1 MSKLIVERLA
11 VEFGFNVEEA
21 MDCLKTKVKV
31 PFVKV
36 IEGQCDG
43 LKMNGG
49 LFTQCTNKPMATGEL
64 CKTCQKQADASGK
77 PTCGL
82 ASEREA
88 EGEAWRDPKGR
99 APVAFGKVMQKEG
112 LNQEVV
118 EREMTRLFGKGDY
131 EAYFVMPEKTTKKAK
146 KEDGEKK
153 QRGRPKKNK
162 EVVALTESDDL
173 IATLIAQAR
182 TESDGVQKV
191 AEEET
196 TEKPVEEETKEEA
209 VEAVAPAEKPKKVKK
224 AKLTE
229 EEKAAAKQAKA
240 DAKAAAKEE
249 AKAAKAAEKA
259 AAKEEAKQA
268 KLAEKEAAKQAKAAE
283 KAAAKEEA
291 KQAKLAEKEAA
302 KAAKAAEKA
311 AAKEA
316 KKAEKKTTKKT
327 KKTEVVEEPEAPVEE
342 LTADSPVEEVKVRKV
357 TLGDVEYLMDQENTV
372 YDLATQEPIG
382 VWDEA
387 TQTIVE
393 EEME

>member
-21 MDCLKTKVKV
+21 MACLKTKVKV

-131 EAYFVMPEKTTKKAK
+131 SALFAMPEKKTTKKAK

-162 EVVALTESDDL
+162 EVVSLAEGDDL
-173 IATLIAQAR
+173 ISTLIAQAR
-182 TESDGVQKV
+182 TESNGAQKV
-191 AEEET
+191 AAEES
-196 TEKPVEEETKEEA
+196 TEKPVEEETNEEP
-209 VEAVAPAEKPKKVKK
+209 VEAPAAAEKPKKVKK

-229 EEKAAAKQAKA
+229 EEKAAAKQARA
-240 DAKAAAKEE
+240 NARAAAKEE
-249 AKAAKAAEKA
+249 AKKEKAAEKAAAKEAAKKAKADARA

-268 KLAEKEAAKQAKAAE
+268 KAV
-283 KAAAKEEA
+283 
-291 KQAKLAEKEAA
+291 
-302 KAAKAAEKA
+302 EKA

-316 KKAEKKTTKKT
+316 KAAEKKTTKKT
-327 KKTEVVEEPEAPVEE
+327 KKAEAVEEPAAPVEE
-342 LTADSPVEEVKVRKV
+342 LTADSPVEEVQVRQV
-357 TLGDVEYLMDQENTV
+357 TLGDVEYLMDQEKTV

-387 TQTIVE
+387 TQTIKE

>member
-11 VEFGFNVEEA
+11 VEFGFNVEEGMA
-21 MDCLKTKVKV
+21 CLKTKVKV
-31 PFVKV
+31 PFVKAL
-36 IEGQCDG
+36 EGQCDG

-162 EVVALTESDDL
+162 EVVALTEGDDL

-196 TEKPVEEETKEEA
+196 AEKPVEEETKEEA

-240 DAKAAAKEE
+240 DA
-249 AKAAKAAEKA
+249 
-259 AAKEEAKQA
+259 
-268 KLAEKEAAKQAKAAE
+268 

>member
-21 MDCLKTKVKV
+21 MACLKTKVKV
-31 PFVKV
+31 PFVKAL
-36 IEGQCDG
+36 EGQCDG

-131 EAYFVMPEKTTKKAK
+131 DAYFVMPEKKTTKKAK

-162 EVVALTESDDL
+162 EVVALAEGDDL

-182 TESDGVQKV
+182 TESDGAEKV
-191 AEEET
+191 DEETAEE
-196 TEKPVEEETKEEA
+196 PSEA
-209 VEAVAPAEKPKKVKK
+209 PAPAEKPKKVKK

-229 EEKAAAKQAKA
+229 EEKAAARQAKA
-240 DAKAAAKEE
+240 DA
-249 AKAAKAAEKA
+249 KA

-268 KLAEKEAAKQAKAAE
+268 KLAEKEAAKQAK
-283 KAAAKEEA
+283 
-291 KQAKLAEKEAA
+291 L
-302 KAAKAAEKA
+302 AEKA

-316 KKAEKKTTKKT
+316 KAAEKKATKKT
-327 KKTEVVEEPEAPVEE
+327 KKAEVVEEPATAVEE
-342 LTADSPVEEVKVRKV
+342 LTADSPVEEVQVRKV
-357 TLGDVEYLMDQENTV
+357 TLGDVEYLMDQENRV

-387 TQTIVE
+387 SQTIKE

>member
-11 VEFGFNVEEA
+11 VEFGFNVEEGMA
-21 MDCLKTKVKV
+21 CLKTKVKV
-31 PFVKV
+31 PFVKAL
-36 IEGQCDG
+36 EGQCDG

-131 EAYFVMPEKTTKKAK
+131 ETYFVMPEKTTKKAK

-162 EVVALTESDDL
+162 EVVALTEGDDL

-182 TESDGVQKV
+182 TESDG
-191 AEEET
+191 A
-196 TEKPVEEETKEEA
+196 EKPVEEETKEEA
-209 VEAVAPAEKPKKVKK
+209 VEAVAPDEKPKKVKK

-249 AKAAKAAEKA
+249 AKAAK
-259 AAKEEAKQA
+259 
-268 KLAEKEAAKQAKAAE
+268 LAEKEAAKASKAAE
-283 KAAAKEEA
+283 KAAAKEAA
-291 KQAKLAEKEAA
+291 KQAKADA
-302 KAAKAAEKA
+302 KA

-327 KKTEVVEEPEAPVEE
+327 TKKTKKTEVVEEPAAPVEE

-357 TLGDVEYLMDQENTV
+357 TLGDAEYLMDQENTV

-382 VWDEA
+382 VWDEE

>member
-131 EAYFVMPEKTTKKAK
+131 SALFAMPEKKTTKKAK

-162 EVVALTESDDL
+162 EVVAL
-173 IATLIAQAR
+173 
-182 TESDGVQKV
+182 
-191 AEEET
+191 
-196 TEKPVEEETKEEA
+196 
-209 VEAVAPAEKPKKVKK
+209 
-224 AKLTE
+224 
-229 EEKAAAKQAKA
+229 
-240 DAKAAAKEE
+240 
-249 AKAAKAAEKA
+249 
-259 AAKEEAKQA
+259 
-268 KLAEKEAAKQAKAAE
+268 
-283 KAAAKEEA
+283 
-291 KQAKLAEKEAA
+291 
-302 KAAKAAEKA
+302 
-311 AAKEA
+311 
-316 KKAEKKTTKKT
+316 
-327 KKTEVVEEPEAPVEE
+327 
-342 LTADSPVEEVKVRKV
+342 
-357 TLGDVEYLMDQENTV
+357 
-372 YDLATQEPIG
+372 
-382 VWDEA
+382 
-387 TQTIVE
+387 
-393 EEME
+393 

>member
-131 EAYFVMPEKTTKKAK
+131 SALFAMPEKKTTKKAK

-162 EVVALTESDDL
+162 EVVALAEGDDL

-182 TESDGVQKV
+182 TESDGVQEAV
-191 AEEET
+191 EEET
-196 TEKPVEEETKEEA
+196 TEA

-240 DAKAAAKEE
+240 DAR
-249 AKAAKAAEKA
+249 
-259 AAKEEAKQA
+259 
-268 KLAEKEAAKQAKAAE
+268 
-283 KAAAKEEA
+283 AAAKEEA

-302 KAAKAAEKA
+302 KAAKQAAKEAAKEEAKATKAAEKA

-372 YDLATQEPIG
+372 YDMATQEPIG

>member
-131 EAYFVMPEKTTKKAK
+131 SALFAMPEKTTKKAK

-162 EVVALTESDDL
+162 EVVSLAEGDDL
-173 IATLIAQAR
+173 ISTLIAQAR
-182 TESDGVQKV
+182 TESDGAQKV
-191 AEEET
+191 GEEES
-196 TEKPVEEETKEEA
+196 TEKPVEEETNEEA

-229 EEKAAAKQAKA
+229 EEKAAAKEEAKAAKEAAKQAKA

-249 AKAAKAAEKA
+249 AKAAKAT
-259 AAKEEAKQA
+259 
-268 KLAEKEAAKQAKAAE
+268 
-283 KAAAKEEA
+283 
-291 KQAKLAEKEAA
+291 
-302 KAAKAAEKA
+302 EKA

-316 KKAEKKTTKKT
+316 KAAEKKTTKKT
-327 KKTEVVEEPEAPVEE
+327 KKAEVVEEPAAPVEE
-342 LTADSPVEEVKVRKV
+342 LTADSPVEEVRVRKV
-357 TLGDVEYLMDQENTV
+357 TLGEVEYLMDQENTV

>member
-1 MSKLIVERLA
+1 MSMLIVERLA
-11 VEFGFNVEEA
+11 VEFGFDVEEA
-21 MDCLKTKVKV
+21 RACLMKKVKV

-49 LFTQCTNKPMATGEL
+49 LFTQCTNKPMATGAL

-131 EAYFVMPEKTTKKAK
+131 SALFAMPEKKTTKKAK

-162 EVVALTESDDL
+162 EVVALAEGDDL

-191 AEEET
+191 AAEDESTEAAIEESNE
-196 TEKPVEEETKEEA
+196 
-209 VEAVAPAEKPKKVKK
+209 EAVAPAEKPKKVKK

-240 DAKAAAKEE
+240 DAKAAEKEA
-249 AKAAKAAEKA
+249 AKAAKLAEKEAAKKAKADAKA

-268 KLAEKEAAKQAKAAE
+268 KLAEKEAAKKAKAAE
-283 KAAAKEEA
+283 K
-291 KQAKLAEKEAA
+291 
-302 KAAKAAEKA
+302 
-311 AAKEA
+311 
-316 KKAEKKTTKKT
+316 KT
-327 KKTEVVEEPEAPVEE
+327 KKAEVVEEPAAPVEE
-342 LTADSPVEEVKVRKV
+342 LTADSPVEEVQVRKV
-357 TLGDVEYLMDQENTV
+357 TLGEVEYLMDQENTV

>member
-11 VEFGFNVEEA
+11 VEFGFNVEEGMA
-21 MDCLKTKVKV
+21 CLKTKVKV
-31 PFVKV
+31 PFVKAL
-36 IEGQCDG
+36 EGQCDG

-162 EVVALTESDDL
+162 EVVALTEGDDL

-191 AEEET
+191 TEEET
-196 TEKPVEEETKEEA
+196 SEKPVEEETKE
-209 VEAVAPAEKPKKVKK
+209 EAVAPAEKPKKVKK

-229 EEKAAAKQAKA
+229 EEKEA
-240 DAKAAAKEE
+240 

-259 AAKEEAKQA
+259 AAKEEAKA
-268 KLAEKEAAKQAKAAE
+268 
-283 KAAAKEEA
+283 
-291 KQAKLAEKEAA
+291 AKLAEKEAA

-357 TLGDVEYLMDQENTV
+357 TLGEVEYLMDQENTV

>member
-1 MSKLIVERLA
+1 MLFCEVNEDSSVKETKKCVKMSMLIVERLA
-11 VEFGFNVEEA
+11 VEFGFDVEEA
-21 MDCLKTKVKV
+21 RACLKTKVKV
-31 PFVKV
+31 PFVKAL
-36 IEGQCDG
+36 EGQCDG

-49 LFTQCTNKPMATGEL
+49 LFTQCTNKPIATGVL

-112 LNQEVV
+112 LKQEVV

-131 EAYFVMPEKTTKKAK
+131 EAYFVMPEKKTTKKTK

-162 EVVALTESDDL
+162 EVVALAEGDDL

-182 TESDGVQKV
+182 TESDGAVEEKV
-191 AEEET
+191 EDNSEAPVEEKVEDNSEASVEET
-196 TEKPVEEETKEEA
+196 TE
-209 VEAVAPAEKPKKVKK
+209 EAVAPAEKPKKVKK

-240 DAKAAAKEE
+240 DAKAAEKE
-249 AKAAKAAEKA
+249 AAKA
-259 AAKEEAKQA
+259 A
-268 KLAEKEAAKQAKAAE
+268 KLAEKEAAKQAKAD
-283 KAAAKEEA
+283 AKEEA
-291 KQAKLAEKEAA
+291 KQAKLAEKAAA
-302 KAAKAAEKA
+302 KAAKA
-311 AAKEA
+311 
-316 KKAEKKTTKKT
+316 AEKKTTKKT
-327 KKTEVVEEPEAPVEE
+327 KKAEVVEEPVAPVEE
-342 LTADSPVEEVKVRKV
+342 LTADSPVEEVQVRKV
-357 TLGDVEYLMDQENTV
+357 TLGDAEYLMDQENRV

>member
-131 EAYFVMPEKTTKKAK
+131 NAYFVMPEKKTTKKAK

-162 EVVALTESDDL
+162 EVVALAEGDDL

-209 VEAVAPAEKPKKVKK
+209 VETVAPAEKPKKVKK

-268 KLAEKEAAKQAKAAE
+268 KLAEKEAAKAA

-291 KQAKLAEKEAA
+291 KKA
-302 KAAKAAEKA
+302 KA
-311 AAKEA
+311 
-316 KKAEKKTTKKT
+316 AEKKTTKKT

-342 LTADSPVEEVKVRKV
+342 LTADSPVEEVQVRQV
-357 TLGDVEYLMDQENTV
+357 TLGGVEYLMDQENTV

-382 VWDEA
+382 VWDEE

-393 EEME
+393 EEVE

>member
-131 EAYFVMPEKTTKKAK
+131 NAYFVMPEKKTTKKAK

-162 EVVALTESDDL
+162 EVVALAEGDDL

-209 VEAVAPAEKPKKVKK
+209 VEEETTEEAVEAPAPAEKPKKVKK

-268 KLAEKEAAKQAKAAE
+268 KLAEKEAAKAA

-291 KQAKLAEKEAA
+291 KKA
-302 KAAKAAEKA
+302 KA
-311 AAKEA
+311 
-316 KKAEKKTTKKT
+316 AEKKTTKKT

-342 LTADSPVEEVKVRKV
+342 LTADSPVEEVQVRQV

-393 EEME
+393 EEVE

>member
-88 EGEAWRDPKGR
+88 QGEAWRDPKGR

-131 EAYFVMPEKTTKKAK
+131 SALFAMPEKKTTKKAK

-162 EVVALTESDDL
+162 EVVSLAEGDDL
-173 IATLIAQAR
+173 ISTLIAQAR
-182 TESDGVQKV
+182 TESNGAQKV
-191 AEEET
+191 AAEES
-196 TEKPVEEETKEEA
+196 TEKPVEEETTEEP
-209 VEAVAPAEKPKKVKK
+209 VEAPAPAEKPKKVKK

-240 DAKAAAKEE
+240 DARAAAKEE
-249 AKAAKAAEKA
+249 AKKAKAAEKA
-259 AAKEEAKQA
+259 AAKE
-268 KLAEKEAAKQAKAAE
+268 AAKQAKAE
-283 KAAAKEEA
+283 
-291 KQAKLAEKEAA
+291 AKLAEKEAA
-302 KAAKAAEKA
+302 KAAKA
-311 AAKEA
+311 
-316 KKAEKKTTKKT
+316 AEKKTTKKT

-342 LTADSPVEEVKVRKV
+342 LTADSPVEEVQVRQV
-357 TLGDVEYLMDQENTV
+357 TLGDVEYLMDQENMV

-393 EEME
+393 EETE

>member
-131 EAYFVMPEKTTKKAK
+131 SALFAMPEKTTKKAK

-162 EVVALTESDDL
+162 EVVSLAEGDDL
-173 IATLIAQAR
+173 ISTLIAQAR
-182 TESDGVQKV
+182 TESDGAQKV
-191 AEEET
+191 GEEES
-196 TEKPVEEETKEEA
+196 TEKPVEEETNEEA

-229 EEKAAAKQAKA
+229 EEKAAAKEEAKAAKEAAKQAKA
-240 DAKAAAKEE
+240 DAKAAAKE
-249 AKAAKAAEKA
+249 
-259 AAKEEAKQA
+259 KEVAGRLQ
-268 KLAEKEAAKQAKAAE
+268 
-283 KAAAKEEA
+283 
-291 KQAKLAEKEAA
+291 
-302 KAAKAAEKA
+302 
-311 AAKEA
+311 
-316 KKAEKKTTKKT
+316 
-327 KKTEVVEEPEAPVEE
+327 
-342 LTADSPVEEVKVRKV
+342 
-357 TLGDVEYLMDQENTV
+357 V
-372 YDLATQEPIG
+372 YT
-382 VWDEA
+382 
-387 TQTIVE
+387 
-393 EEME
+393 M

>member
-11 VEFGFNVEEA
+11 VEFGFNVEEGMA
-21 MDCLKTKVKV
+21 CLKTKVKV
-31 PFVKV
+31 PFVKAL
-36 IEGQCDG
+36 EGQCDG

-162 EVVALTESDDL
+162 EVVALTEGDDL

-249 AKAAKAAEKA
+249 AKAAK
-259 AAKEEAKQA
+259 
-268 KLAEKEAAKQAKAAE
+268 LAEKEAAKAAKAAE

>member
-131 EAYFVMPEKTTKKAK
+131 DAYFVMPEKKTTKKAK

-162 EVVALTESDDL
+162 EVVALAEGDDL

-182 TESDGVQKV
+182 TESDGAQQI

-196 TEKPVEEETKEEA
+196 TEECVEEETTEEP
-209 VEAVAPAEKPKKVKK
+209 VEAPAPAEKPKKVKK

-240 DAKAAAKEE
+240 DAKEAAKE
-249 AKAAKAAEKA
+249 
-259 AAKEEAKQA
+259 
-268 KLAEKEAAKQAKAAE
+268 
-283 KAAAKEEA
+283 
-291 KQAKLAEKEAA
+291 AKLAEKEAA

-311 AAKEA
+311 AAKAA
-316 KKAEKKTTKKT
+316 KAAEKKTTKKT
-327 KKTEVVEEPEAPVEE
+327 KKAEVVEEPEAPVEE

-357 TLGDVEYLMDQENTV
+357 TLGDVEYLMDQENRV

-382 VWDEA
+382 VWDEE

-393 EEME
+393 EVLE

>member
-11 VEFGFNVEEA
+11 VEFGFNVEEGMA
-21 MDCLKTKVKV
+21 CLKTKVKV
-31 PFVKV
+31 PFVKAL
-36 IEGQCDG
+36 EGQCDG

-131 EAYFVMPEKTTKKAK
+131 EAYFVMPEKKTKKAK

-162 EVVALTESDDL
+162 EVVALTEGDDL

-209 VEAVAPAEKPKKVKK
+209 VETVAPAEKPKKVKK

-240 DAKAAAKEE
+240 EAKAAAKEE
-249 AKAAKAAEKA
+249 AKQAKAAEKAAKAAEKA
-259 AAKEEAKQA
+259 AAKEAAKQA
-268 KLAEKEAAKQAKAAE
+268 KADAKAAAKEEAKQAKAAE
-283 KAAAKEEA
+283 KAAAKEA
-291 KQAKLAEKEAA
+291 K
-302 KAAKAAEKA
+302 
-311 AAKEA
+311 
-316 KKAEKKTTKKT
+316 KKTTKKT

-342 LTADSPVEEVKVRKV
+342 LTADSPVEEVQVRKV

-387 TQTIVE
+387 TRIITSIRDGVQNWSVDE
-393 EEME
+393 

>member
-1 MSKLIVERLA
+1 M
-11 VEFGFNVEEA
+11 EFGFNVEEGMA
-21 MDCLKTKVKV
+21 CLKTKVKV
-31 PFVKV
+31 PFVKA

-131 EAYFVMPEKTTKKAK
+131 EAYFVVPEKKTKKAK

-162 EVVALTESDDL
+162 EVVALAEGDDL

-196 TEKPVEEETKEEA
+196 NE
-209 VEAVAPAEKPKKVKK
+209 EAVAPAEKPKKVKK

-249 AKAAKAAEKA
+249 AKAAK
-259 AAKEEAKQA
+259 
-268 KLAEKEAAKQAKAAE
+268 
-283 KAAAKEEA
+283 
-291 KQAKLAEKEAA
+291 LAEKEAA

-311 AAKEA
+311 AAKEEAKQAKLAAKEEA
-316 KKAEKKTTKKT
+316 KKAKAAEKKTTKKT

-372 YDLATQEPIG
+372 YDLTTQEPIG
-382 VWDEA
+382 VWDEG

>member
-11 VEFGFNVEEA
+11 VEFGFNVEEGMA
-21 MDCLKTKVKV
+21 CLKTKVKV
-31 PFVKV
+31 PFVKAL
-36 IEGQCDG
+36 EGQCDG

-162 EVVALTESDDL
+162 EVVALTEGDDL

-240 DAKAAAKEE
+240 DARAAAKEE
-249 AKAAKAAEKA
+249 AKAAKLAEKA
-259 AAKEEAKQA
+259 AAKA
-268 KLAEKEAAKQAKAAE
+268 AKAAE

-372 YDLATQEPIG
+372 YDLETQEPIG

>member
-21 MDCLKTKVKV
+21 MACLKTKVKV
-31 PFVKV
+31 PFVKAL
-36 IEGQCDG
+36 EGQCDG

-131 EAYFVMPEKTTKKAK
+131 DAYFVMPEKKTTKKAK

-162 EVVALTESDDL
+162 EVVALAEGDDL

-182 TESDGVQKV
+182 TESDGAAEEKV

-196 TEKPVEEETKEEA
+196 NEEP

-229 EEKAAAKQAKA
+229 EEKAAANQAKA
-240 DAKAAAKEE
+240 DAKAAAKA
-249 AKAAKAAEKA
+249 AKLAEKEAAKAAKA

-268 KLAEKEAAKQAKAAE
+268 KLAEK
-283 KAAAKEEA
+283 
-291 KQAKLAEKEAA
+291 
-302 KAAKAAEKA
+302 A

-316 KKAEKKTTKKT
+316 KKAEKKT
-327 KKTEVVEEPEAPVEE
+327 KKTEVVEEPVAPVEE
-342 LTADSPVEEVKVRKV
+342 LTADSPVEEVPVRKV
-357 TLGDVEYLMDQENTV
+357 TLGDAEYLMDQENTV
-372 YDLATQEPIG
+372 YDLATQQPIG
-382 VWDEA
+382 VWDEE

-393 EEME
+393 KDME

>member
-131 EAYFVMPEKTTKKAK
+131 SALFAMPEKKTTKKAK

-162 EVVALTESDDL
+162 EVVALAEGDDL

-196 TEKPVEEETKEEA
+196 TEKPVEEETTEV
-209 VEAVAPAEKPKKVKK
+209 VEAPAPAEKPKKVKK

-249 AKAAKAAEKA
+249 AKQAKLAEKA

-268 KLAEKEAAKQAKAAE
+268 KLAEKEAAKQAKADA

-291 KQAKLAEKEAA
+291 KQAKLAAKEEA
-302 KAAKAAEKA
+302 KKAKAAE
-311 AAKEA
+311 
-316 KKAEKKTTKKT
+316 KKT
-327 KKTEVVEEPEAPVEE
+327 KKTEVVEEPAAPVEE

>member
-21 MDCLKTKVKV
+21 MNCLKTKVKV

-131 EAYFVMPEKTTKKAK
+131 AAYFVMPEKKTKKAK

-162 EVVALTESDDL
+162 EVVALAEGDDL

-182 TESDGVQKV
+182 TESNGAQKE

-249 AKAAKAAEKA
+249 AK
-259 AAKEEAKQA
+259 
-268 KLAEKEAAKQAKAAE
+268 QAKAAE

-291 KQAKLAEKEAA
+291 KQAKLAAKE
-302 KAAKAAEKA
+302 
-311 AAKEA
+311 EA
-316 KKAEKKTTKKT
+316 KKAKAAEKKTTKKT

-342 LTADSPVEEVKVRKV
+342 LTADSPVEEVQVRKV
-357 TLGDVEYLMDQENTV
+357 TLGDVEYLMDQENRV
-372 YDLATQEPIG
+372 YDLATQDPIG
-382 VWDEA
+382 VWDET
-387 TQTIVE
+387 TQTIVK

>member
-11 VEFGFNVEEA
+11 VEFGFNVEEGMA
-21 MDCLKTKVKV
+21 CLKTKVKV
-31 PFVKV
+31 PFVKAL
-36 IEGQCDG
+36 EGHCDG

-131 EAYFVMPEKTTKKAK
+131 DAYFVMPEKKTTKKTK

-162 EVVALTESDDL
+162 EVVALAEGDDL

-182 TESDGVQKV
+182 TESDGAAEEKV
-191 AEEET
+191 EDNSEAPVEET
-196 TEKPVEEETKEEA
+196 TE
-209 VEAVAPAEKPKKVKK
+209 EAVAPAEKPKKVKK

-240 DAKAAAKEE
+240 DAKAAEKEAAKAAKLAEKE
-249 AKAAKAAEKA
+249 AAKAAKA
-259 AAKEEAKQA
+259 
-268 KLAEKEAAKQAKAAE
+268 AEKEAAKQAKAAE
-283 KAAAKEEA
+283 KAAAK
-291 KQAKLAEKEAA
+291 AA
-302 KAAKAAEKA
+302 KA
-311 AAKEA
+311 
-316 KKAEKKTTKKT
+316 AEKKTTKKT
-327 KKTEVVEEPEAPVEE
+327 KKAEVVEEPAAPVEE
-342 LTADSPVEEVKVRKV
+342 LTADSPVEEVQVRKV
-357 TLGDVEYLMDQENTV
+357 TLGDAEYLMDQENRV
-372 YDLATQEPIG
+372 YDLATQEQIG

-393 EEME
+393 EEMEEEME

>member
-131 EAYFVMPEKTTKKAK
+131 DAYFVMPEKKTTKKAK

-162 EVVALTESDDL
+162 EVVALAEGDDL

-182 TESDGVQKV
+182 TESDGAQQI

-196 TEKPVEEETKEEA
+196 TEECVEEETTEEP
-209 VEAVAPAEKPKKVKK
+209 VEAPAPAEKPKKVKK

-240 DAKAAAKEE
+240 DAKEAAKE
-249 AKAAKAAEKA
+249 
-259 AAKEEAKQA
+259 
-268 KLAEKEAAKQAKAAE
+268 
-283 KAAAKEEA
+283 
-291 KQAKLAEKEAA
+291 AKLAEKEAA

-311 AAKEA
+311 AAKAA
-316 KKAEKKTTKKT
+316 KAAEKKTTKKT

-357 TLGDVEYLMDQENTV
+357 TLGDVEYLMDQENRV

-382 VWDEA
+382 VWDEE

-393 EEME
+393 EVLE

>member
-1 MSKLIVERLA
+1 MA
-11 VEFGFNVEEA
+11 
-21 MDCLKTKVKV
+21 CLKTKVKV
-31 PFVKV
+31 PFVKAL
-36 IEGQCDG
+36 EGQCDG

-131 EAYFVMPEKTTKKAK
+131 ETYFVMPEKTTKKAK

-162 EVVALTESDDL
+162 EVVALTEGDDL

-182 TESDGVQKV
+182 TESDG
-191 AEEET
+191 A
-196 TEKPVEEETKEEA
+196 EKPVEEETKEEA
-209 VEAVAPAEKPKKVKK
+209 VEAVAPDEKPKKVKK

-249 AKAAKAAEKA
+249 ARQQSWLRRRLQRHQRRQRRQLQR
-259 AAKEEAKQA
+259 KQPS
-268 KLAEKEAAKQAKAAE
+268 K
-283 KAAAKEEA
+283 
-291 KQAKLAEKEAA
+291 
-302 KAAKAAEKA
+302 
-311 AAKEA
+311 
-316 KKAEKKTTKKT
+316 
-327 KKTEVVEEPEAPVEE
+327 
-342 LTADSPVEEVKVRKV
+342 RKRMQRQ
-357 TLGDVEYLMDQENTV
+357 LQRKPRRQRRRQPRRQPRRQRKPKWLKSQRH
-372 YDLATQEPIG
+372 L
-382 VWDEA
+382 WRS
-387 TQTIVE
+387 
-393 EEME
+393 

>member
-11 VEFGFNVEEA
+11 VEFGFNVEEGMA
-21 MDCLKTKVKV
+21 CLKTKVKV
-31 PFVKV
+31 PFVKAL
-36 IEGQCDG
+36 EGQCDG

-131 EAYFVMPEKTTKKAK
+131 EAYFVMPEKKTKKAK

-162 EVVALTESDDL
+162 EVVALTEGDDL

-182 TESDGVQKV
+182 TESDGAEKV
-191 AEEET
+191 AEEEKV
-196 TEKPVEEETKEEA
+196 EEPVEEEPVEEEKVEETKEEA
-209 VEAVAPAEKPKKVKK
+209 NQAKAAEKPKKVKK

-249 AKAAKAAEKA
+249 AK
-259 AAKEEAKQA
+259 QA
-268 KLAEKEAAKQAKAAE
+268 

-327 KKTEVVEEPEAPVEE
+327 KKTEAVEEPAAPVEE

-357 TLGDVEYLMDQENTV
+357 TLGDVEYLMDQENMV

-387 TQTIVE
+387 TQTIKE
-393 EEME
+393 EELE

>member
-1 MSKLIVERLA
+1 M
-11 VEFGFNVEEA
+11 EFGFNVEEGMA
-21 MDCLKTKVKV
+21 CLKTKVKV
-31 PFVKV
+31 PFVKAL
-36 IEGQCDG
+36 EGQCDG

-131 EAYFVMPEKTTKKAK
+131 ETYFVMPEKTTKKAK

-162 EVVALTESDDL
+162 EVVALTEGDDL

-249 AKAAKAAEKA
+249 AK
-259 AAKEEAKQA
+259 QA
-268 KLAEKEAAKQAKAAE
+268 KLAEKEAAKAAKAAE

>member
-131 EAYFVMPEKTTKKAK
+131 SALFAMPEKKTTKKAK

-162 EVVALTESDDL
+162 EVVALAEGDDL

-196 TEKPVEEETKEEA
+196 TEKPVEEETTEV
-209 VEAVAPAEKPKKVKK
+209 VEAPAPAEKPKKVKK

-249 AKAAKAAEKA
+249 AKQAKL
-259 AAKEEAKQA
+259 AAKEEAK
-268 KLAEKEAAKQAKAAE
+268 KAKAAE
-283 KAAAKEEA
+283 
-291 KQAKLAEKEAA
+291 
-302 KAAKAAEKA
+302 
-311 AAKEA
+311 
-316 KKAEKKTTKKT
+316 KKT
-327 KKTEVVEEPEAPVEE
+327 KKTEVVEEPAAPVEE